1 MCTFGEA
8 LAALAAVNETRQVV
22 ERRTEETDAKR
33 EPQML
38 SLSVMAF
45 PITEMVI
52 CRSKKQN
59 KKTTPVWQE
68 VKNGRELLLV
78 EYHKT

>member
-1 MCTFGEA
+1 M
-8 LAALAAVNETRQVV
+8 V

-52 CRSKKQN
+52 CRSKK
-59 KKTTPVWQE
+59 KT
-68 VKNGRELLLV
+68 KNYSRLAESEKWKRVIAGGV
-78 EYHKT
+78 SQDIIHIPF

>member
-1 MCTFGEA
+1 M
-8 LAALAAVNETRQVV
+8 V

-52 CRSKKQN
+52 CRSKK
-59 KKTTPVWQE
+59 KTQ
-68 VKNGRELLLV
+68 KNYSSLAGSEKWKRV
-78 EYHKT
+78 IAGGVSQDIIHIPF

>member
-1 MCTFGEA
+1 M
-8 LAALAAVNETRQVV
+8 V

-52 CRSKKQN
+52 CRSKKN